1 MKVEGKAAEIIQFL
15 FGRGASTV
23 TDIARQTSSTY
34 AHTVRTINR
43 LAKEGLVK
51 SERRGRTKLVELT
64 EVGKRIGEQLDHI
77 ESLMELARL
86 GTEVETLYEKE
97 VKGRLREEVNQQRVL
112 EVLGQISKKLE
123 PLESKKVTM
132 ELALKLRSKVEEL
145 EREVRG
151 LVLG

>member
-1 MKVEGKAAEIIQFL
+1 MGIEGKAAEIIRFL
-15 FGRGASTV
+15 LGRGASTV

-43 LAKEGLVK
+43 LAKGGLVK
-51 SERRGRTKLVELT
+51 SEKRGRTKLVELT

-86 GTEVETLYEKE
+86 GAEVETLYERE

-123 PLESKKVTM
+123 PLESKEVTM

-145 EREVRG
+145 GREVRG